1 MSGMTRSTPKS
12 SDSGNIM
19 PASMTMRSSPS
30 RNTIMFMPNSPSPPR
45 GMAVRVC
52 VVLCAALLGVLLN
65 ETSTPQP
72 KRASYHTLGTHA
84 GNACSYEA
92 RRGSFAS
99 VVGIAS
105 EQMGDGDENHGAKCG
120 SSEGIPEAATKDFKF
135 RENPAANEGTDQA
148 ENDVRDA

>member
-1 MSGMTRSTPKS
+1 
-12 SDSGNIM
+12 M

-84 GNACSYEA
+84 GDACSYEA

-99 VVGIAS
+99 EVGLAR
-105 EQMGDGDENHGAKCG
+105 EQMGDGEENYGQKRG
-120 SSEGIPEAATKDFKF
+120 TSERIP
-135 RENPAANEGTDQA
+135 Q
-148 ENDVRDA
+148 